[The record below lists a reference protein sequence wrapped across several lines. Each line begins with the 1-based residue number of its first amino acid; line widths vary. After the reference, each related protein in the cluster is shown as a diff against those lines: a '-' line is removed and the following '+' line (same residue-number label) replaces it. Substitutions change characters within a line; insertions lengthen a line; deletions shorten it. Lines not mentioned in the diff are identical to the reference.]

1 MVDVDKLDLYYTN
14 LLRNYGRKEYPP
26 LDLEWEKYFKDRE
39 KESLFCYKARLKGI
53 EREEI
58 TIEYFDKCH
67 LLDWNILFDEIKNK
81 RENELN

>member
-1 MVDVDKLDLYYTN
+1 MVDG
-14 LLRNYGRKEYPP
+14 LLRNYGKKDIPNALTKEW
-26 LDLEWEKYFKDRE
+26 DIFFRSRD
-39 KESLFCYKARLKGI
+39 KESLFIKRAIDNEIRI
-53 EREEI
+53 DEI